1 MKRLLSAALAAAVFL
16 AFCVPRARCG
26 GAEKGCIALTFD
38 DGPSGELTEALL
50 DGLHARGVRATFFVC
65 AYRVAQFPQ
74 TLCRAA
80 QEGHEIG
87 LHSCCHDYMQN
98 MCRDEAYND
107 LVSCAQ
113 AVTECCGLAPRL
125 FRPPGGLYSSDLL
138 AAAKDAGVS
147 VILWS
152 VDPEDWKYRNSDTVY
167 NNIVKNAYD
176 GCIILCH
183 DVYKTTVNGALRAI
197 DTLQSQGYEFVTVE
211 QLLTRR
217 GITPENGVVYYD
229 AKNTGINLPAG
240 VAGSEYYDESK
251 LEEHWG
257 YNALMFCLDHGYLE
271 RDADGSVLPNH
282 KITRGDFVAALGRF
296 CGISSSYRRQ
306 RGSALSDVSSSDANK
321 PYIEWANDIG
331 LMTGYDGKFR
341 PDDSLTREEMATV
354 VTRYLVMRGK
364 ASADGSIDGYKDA
377 ARISRWAADG
387 VGLCTKLG
395 ILKGSK
401 GYFMP
406 KQPLTRAQTAAVLQR
421 LSAY

>member
-50 DGLHARGVRATFFVC
+50 DGLRARGVRATFFVC

-138 AAAKDAGVS
+138 AAARDAGVS

-152 VDPEDWKYRNSDTVY
+152 VDPEDWDAAQHASVLPRVLRGAAPGAVILMHDMSENSVT
-167 NNIVKNAYD
+167 
-176 GCIILCH
+176 C
-183 DVYKTTVNGALRAI
+183 ALRAV
-197 DTLQSQGYEFVTVE
+197 DALRAEGYRFCTVTE
-211 QLLTRR
+211 LAS
-217 GITPENGVVYYD
+217 E
-229 AKNTGINLPAG
+229 AG
-240 VAGSEYYDESK
+240 VA
-251 LEEHWG
+251 L
-257 YNALMFCLDHGYLE
+257 
-271 RDADGSVLPNH
+271 LPGGVYSSFPPP
-282 KITRGDFVAALGRF
+282 KPSGR
-296 CGISSSYRRQ
+296 
-306 RGSALSDVSSSDANK
+306 
-321 PYIEWANDIG
+321 
-331 LMTGYDGKFR
+331 
-341 PDDSLTREEMATV
+341 
-354 VTRYLVMRGK
+354 
-364 ASADGSIDGYKDA
+364 KD
-377 ARISRWAADG
+377 
-387 VGLCTKLG
+387 
-395 ILKGSK
+395 
-401 GYFMP
+401 
-406 KQPLTRAQTAAVLQR
+406 
-421 LSAY
+421 